1 MTPEQ
6 LAKDF
11 EQYTFDYFLQ
21 NALNRVPD
29 TIDTREGSII
39 YDALAP
45 AAYNFAELAME
56 MRNVVLNSYVQT
68 AVGEFLDYRGAERG
82 MEREQATYSK
92 VFASFVFS
100 TNYPFSISVGDRF
113 SSIGDGAMFYT
124 VTKVTIANQT
134 AELVAETSGEAGNEY
149 TGQILPV
156 TPQTGLET
164 AMISEVLIPAQD
176 SESDDDFRNR
186 ILSSGSVQ
194 RFGGNVADYIS
205 YIHDIPDIGAVQVY
219 PVWDGP
225 GTVKL
230 VILNNLLAQPSLSLI
245 GDVQELIDPT
255 DEQGGGYGLAPIG
268 HTVTIASPTLRTV
281 NVAIEIDTSPDKS
294 VADVTNAVTSAITTY
309 FDELK
314 SDWGTINA
322 IGRGYSEMIYR
333 SQIIARV
340 LSVSGVTNVSSIL
353 LGGTN
358 EDIELVFDN
367 QISELP
373 QLGVVTINA

>member
-11 EQYTFDYFLQ
+11 EKYTFDYFLKS
-21 NALNRVPD
+21 ALKRVPD

-82 MEREQATYSK
+82 MEREHATYAK
-92 VFASFVFS
+92 VSASFVFS
-100 TNYPFSISVGDRF
+100 TNYPFSVSVGDIF
-113 SSIGDGAMFYT
+113 SSVGDGAIFYK
-124 VTKVTIANQT
+124 VTKVTQANQT
-134 AELVAETSGEAGNEY
+134 AEMLAETSGEVGNEY

-164 AMISEVLIPAQD
+164 AMISEVVIPARD
-176 SESDDDFRNR
+176 AESDANFRKR
-186 ILSSGSVQ
+186 ILSSESVQ
-194 RFGGNVADYIS
+194 EFGGNVADYID

-230 VILNNLLAQPSLSLI
+230 VILNNSLAQPSLAFI
-245 GDVQELIDPT
+245 GEVQALIDPT
-255 DEQGGGYGLAPIG
+255 DARGDGYGIAPIG
-268 HTVTIASPTLRTV
+268 HTVTVTSPTLKTV
-281 NVAIEIDTSPDKS
+281 TVSIEIDTSPDKS
-294 VADVTNAVTSAITTY
+294 VSDVTNDVTVAIADY
-309 FDELK
+309 FNELK
-314 SDWGTINA
+314 SNWGTINA
-322 IGRGYSEMIYR
+322 IGRGYSETIYR
-333 SQIIARV
+333 SQIIVRV
-340 LSVSGVTNVSSIL
+340 LSVSGVTNVSSVL
-353 LGGTN
+353 LDGEN
-358 EDIELVFDN
+358 EDVEMVFDN
-367 QISELP
+367 QVSELP
-373 QLGVVTINA
+373 QLGAVIINA